1 MSQMSQTFDL
11 IVIGTGTAGSIIA
24 KECRAAGWRVAIIDS
39 RPFGG
44 TCALRGC
51 DAKKVLAGAAEVV
64 DWARRMQGIA
74 LQYPEQA
81 LRIDWQALM
90 RFKRTFTEPVPT
102 KREKT
107 YAEAG
112 IDAFHG
118 QAQFV
123 DETTVQVEDKR
134 LTGRYVAIAAGA
146 TPAPLNIF
154 GEEYLTHSDQ
164 FLELETLPRQ
174 IVMVGGGYISMEFAH
189 IAARAGSQVQILHR
203 GERPLEAFDPDLVEQ
218 LVQATRDLGID
229 LLLKT
234 QVKGIEQQA
243 DQLIV
248 HAETDQG
255 ATTFET
261 ETVVH
266 GAGRIP
272 AIQNLNLEK
281 AGIKHEKLGISVNE
295 YLQSISNPCVYA
307 AGDISA
313 SGAPPL
319 TPVSSIEGHVV
330 ADNLLKGN
338 HHKPDFTEIPSMVFS
353 LPALA
358 SVGLQE
364 KTAREQGLKFKT
376 LYQPD
381 TSDWY
386 FSRRINEPCSGFK
399 VLVEEDSD
407 RILGAHL
414 LGSYAEEL
422 VNIFALAI
430 RYKLSTEDL
439 KRTTFAFP
447 TAASNLIDMV

>member
-1 MSQMSQTFDL
+1 MTQKFDL

-24 KECRAAGWRVAIIDS
+24 KECRSAGWSVAIIDS

-51 DAKKVLAGAAEVV
+51 DAKKVLVGAAEVI
-64 DWARRMQGIA
+64 DWAKRMQGKGITLSD
-74 LQYPEQA
+74 LQ
-81 LRIDWQALM
+81 IDWRALM
-90 RFKRTFTEPVPT
+90 QFKRTFTEPVPQ

-107 YAEAG
+107 YADVG
-112 IDAFHG
+112 IKTFRGHAK
-118 QAQFV
+118 FV
-123 DETTVQVEDKR
+123 DETTVQVGDEY
-134 LTGRYVAIAAGA
+134 LNGRYVAIASGA
-146 TPAPLNIF
+146 VPAPLSIP
-154 GEEYLTHSDQ
+154 GEEYLTYSDQ

-174 IVMVGGGYISMEFAH
+174 IVMIGGGYISMEFAH
-189 IAARAGSQVQILHR
+189 VAARAGAQVRILHQGSR
-203 GERPLEAFDPDLVEQ
+203 TLEPFDPDLVER
-218 LVQATRDLGID
+218 LAEATRKLGID
-229 LLLKT
+229 LQVNTK
-234 QVKGIEQQA
+234 VKGIKKQA
-243 DQLIV
+243 DRLVVQV
-248 HAETDQG
+248 
-255 ATTFET
+255 ET
-261 ETVVH
+261 EQGKETFDTEMVVH

-272 AIQNLNLEK
+272 AIQDLDLEK
-281 AGIKHEKLGISVNE
+281 AGIKYEKKGISVNG
-295 YLQSISNPCVYA
+295 YLQSVSNTQVYA
-307 AGDISA
+307 AGDVSA

-330 ADNLLKGN
+330 ANNLLQGN

-353 LPALA
+353 LPSLA

-364 KTAREQGLKFKT
+364 KAAREQGLKFKT
-376 LYQPD
+376 LHESD

-386 FSRRINEPCSGFK
+386 FSRRMNEPYSGFK
-399 VLVEEDSD
+399 VLVEEGSD